1 MSRIKSNVGL
11 AGGLLSQLMEVVSA
25 CDEREVVVSWVNEEI
40 LDSFIN
46 GVDGFQLEGN
56 FVGVNESAV
65 VTFFKWVGFA
75 DSVQAEWLV

>member
-25 CDEREVVVSWVNEEI
+25 CDEREVVVSLVNEEV
-40 LDSFIN
+40 LDSFIY
-46 GVDGFQLEGN
+46 GMDGFQLEWN

-65 VTFFKWVGFA
+65 VTFFK
-75 DSVQAEWLV
+75 